1 MTIDATWQIE
11 IGVKGA
17 MTDYT
22 SRVAGMNV
30 KQRLGRARL
39 GTGNAVVTML
49 NNDGALTPNG
59 GGTYS
64 GVDWFSQLV
73 RINCTVTDGSSNATA
88 NVFSGIVKDF
98 YLSDDGTNSI
108 VQFKMIDMAG
118 ILGQTETYTS
128 LGYDT
133 VGGLNGAIT
142 RVLRGDGAT
151 IPPVPTAAFGGTDS
165 EYRPFTITSGS
176 AYSYR
181 VNHDGTPAAQQINDQ
196 ILPSGPGF
204 AWSTTTFFDTEG
216 GADDPGF
223 YILVV
228 DYTLNRTL
236 ADSGTLKR
244 AARPQTFTANPTG
257 AQLPINDLTAG
268 WNHDDVRNQAT
279 VDGTYFGHTSQTA
292 SNTASIDKYGVQAVT
307 VNESGVTTD
316 EEALEAANRWATL
329 FDSPTY
335 AATALTVKM
344 SSIIND
350 CDDAAYESVANLLDI
365 QSGLWNVATV
375 EYTPTGS
382 PTQVADHCVMF
393 GRTIKAT
400 PSDTTITVEF
410 VPAANYQYF
419 QLDSEALGVLDQ
431 NRLR

>member
-11 IGVKGA
+11 IGTKGA

-22 SRVAGMNV
+22 IRVAGMNV

-49 NNDGALTPNG
+49 NNDGALTPNA

-73 RINCTVTDGSSNATA
+73 RINCTVTDGGSSETA
-88 NVFSGIVKDF
+88 NVFSGMIKDF
-98 YLSDDGTNSI
+98 KLSDDGTNSM

-133 VGGLNGAIT
+133 VGGITGAIT

-151 IPPVPTAAFGGTDS
+151 IPPVPTPSFGGTDS
-165 EYRPFTITSGS
+165 KYRPFNVTAGS

-196 ILPSGPGF
+196 ILPSGPAF

-216 GADDPGF
+216 AFDDPLL
-223 YILVV
+223 YILVA
-228 DYTLNRTL
+228 DYRLNRTL
-236 ADSGTLKR
+236 ADYHTLKR

-257 AQLPINDLTAG
+257 TELPINSLTTG

-279 VDGTYFGHTSQTA
+279 VDGTYFGHTPQTT
-292 SNTASIDKYGVQAVT
+292 SNTASINKYGVQAVT

-316 EEALEAANRWATL
+316 DEALEAANRWATL
-329 FDSPTY
+329 FDAPVY
-335 AATALTVKM
+335 AATALTVKL
-344 SSIIND
+344 SSIIEQ
-350 CDDAAYESVANLLDI
+350 CDDAAWQSLANLLDI
-365 QSGLWNVATV
+365 QSGLWNTAAV

-382 PTQVADHCVMF
+382 ATQVTDGCLMF
-393 GRTIKAT
+393 GRTINAT

-419 QLDSEALGVLDQ
+419 TLDSDVLGVLDQ
-431 NRLR
+431 NRLG

>member
-1 MTIDATWQIE
+1 
-11 IGVKGA
+11 

-49 NNDGALTPNG
+49 NNDGALTPNA

-73 RINCTVTDGSSNATA
+73 RINCTVTDGGSSETA
-88 NVFSGIVKDF
+88 NVFSGMIKDF
-98 YLSDDGTNSI
+98 KLSDDGTNSM

-133 VGGLNGAIT
+133 VGGITGAIT

-151 IPPVPTAAFGGTDS
+151 IPPVPTPSFGGTDS
-165 EYRPFTITSGS
+165 KYRPFNVTAGS

-196 ILPSGPGF
+196 ILPSGPAF

-216 GADDPGF
+216 AFDDPLL
-223 YILVV
+223 YILVA
-228 DYTLNRTL
+228 DYRLNRTL
-236 ADSGTLKR
+236 ADYHTLKR

-257 AQLPINDLTAG
+257 TELPINSLTTG

-279 VDGTYFGHTSQTA
+279 VDGTYFGHTPQTT
-292 SNTASIDKYGVQAVT
+292 SNTASINKYGVQAVT

-316 EEALEAANRWATL
+316 DEALEAANRWATL
-329 FDSPTY
+329 FDAPVY
-335 AATALTVKM
+335 AATALTVKL
-344 SSIIND
+344 SSIIEQ
-350 CDDAAYESVANLLDI
+350 CDDAAWQSLANLLDI
-365 QSGLWNVATV
+365 QSGLWNTAAV

-382 PTQVADHCVMF
+382 ATQVTDGCLMF
-393 GRTIKAT
+393 GRTINAT

-419 QLDSEALGVLDQ
+419 TLDSDVLGVLDQ
-431 NRLR
+431 NRLG

>member
-22 SRVAGMNV
+22 SRVAGLNV

-64 GVDWFSQLV
+64 TVDWFAQLV
-73 RINCTVTDGSSNATA
+73 RINCTVTDGTSSDTVE
-88 NVFSGIVKDF
+88 VFSGIVKDF
-98 YLSDDGTNSI
+98 KLSDDGTNSM
-108 VQFKMIDMAG
+108 VQLKMIDMAG
-118 ILGQTETYTS
+118 VLGQTETYTS

-133 VGGLNGAIT
+133 VGGIVGAIT

-151 IPPVPTAAFGGTDS
+151 IPPVPTASFGGTDS
-165 EYRPFTITSGS
+165 KYRPFTITAGS

-181 VNHDGTPAAQQINDQ
+181 VNHDGTTAAQQINDQ
-196 ILPSGPGF
+196 ILPSGPAF
-204 AWSTTTFFDTEG
+204 AWSTTTFFNTEG
-216 GADDPGF
+216 AFDDPTI
-223 YILVV
+223 YLLVA
-228 DYTLNRTL
+228 DYPLNRTL

-257 AQLPINDLTAG
+257 TELPINSLTAG

-279 VDGTYFGHTSQTA
+279 VDGTYAGHTSQTT

-316 EEALEAANRWATL
+316 TEALEAATRWATL
-329 FDSPTY
+329 FDAPTY
-335 AATALTVKM
+335 AATALTVKL
-344 SSIIND
+344 SSIID
-350 CDDAAYESVANLLDI
+350 QCDDAAYESLANLLDI
-365 QSGLWNVATV
+365 QLGLWNVAAV

-382 PTQVADHCVMF
+382 ATQVTDGCLMF
-393 GRTIKAT
+393 GRSINAT
-400 PSDTTITVEF
+400 PSDTTVTVEF

-419 QLDSEALGVLDQ
+419 QLNSPVLGVLDQ
-431 NRLR
+431 NRLG

>member
-11 IGVKGA
+11 IGTKGA

-49 NNDGALTPNG
+49 NNDGALTPNA

-64 GVDWFSQLV
+64 SVDWFSQLV
-73 RINCTVTDGSSNATA
+73 RINCTVTDGVSSETA

-98 YLSDDGTNSI
+98 ELSDDGRNSM
-108 VQFKMIDMAG
+108 VQLKMIDMAG

-133 VGGLNGAIT
+133 VGGIGGAIT

-151 IPPVPTAAFGGTDS
+151 IPAVPTPTFGGTNS
-165 EYRPFTITSGS
+165 EYQPFTITAGS
-176 AYSYR
+176 SYSFR

-204 AWSTTTFFDTEG
+204 AWSTTTIFDTEG
-216 GADDPGF
+216 AFTDPSL
-223 YILVV
+223 YMLVV

-257 AQLPINDLTAG
+257 TELPINRLTTG
-268 WNHDDVRNQAT
+268 WNHDEVRNQAT
-279 VDGTYFGHTSQTA
+279 VDGTYFGHTSQTT
-292 SNTASIDKYGVQAVT
+292 SNTASMNKYGVQSVT

-316 EEALEAANRWATL
+316 DEALEVANRWATL
-329 FDSPTY
+329 FDAPVY
-335 AATALTVKM
+335 AATALTVKL
-344 SSIIND
+344 SSIID
-350 CDDAAYESVANLLDI
+350 KCDNAAWQSLANLLDI
-365 QSGLWNVATV
+365 QSGLWNTAAV

-382 PTQVADHCVMF
+382 ATQVTDGCLMF
-393 GRTIKAT
+393 GRTINAT

-419 QLDSEALGVLDQ
+419 TLNSDVLGVLDQ
-431 NRLR
+431 NRLL